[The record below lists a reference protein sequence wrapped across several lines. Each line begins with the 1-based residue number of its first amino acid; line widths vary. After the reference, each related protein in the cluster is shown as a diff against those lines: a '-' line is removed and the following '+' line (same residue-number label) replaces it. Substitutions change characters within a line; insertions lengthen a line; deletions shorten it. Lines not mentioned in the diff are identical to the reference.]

1 MMVASLQMTR
11 LDREVVLLGA
21 WPLWVQVTVAV
32 VALLVLG
39 LTAYNYRSLRPW
51 PRRVGMLGLRALAIS
66 GLLAL
71 FYQPAVLEEE
81 VAQARHVIPVLVD
94 LSESHQLPHG
104 EARRHELVSR
114 FIARHSDLWE
124 QLGEADELVFHG
136 IGSDLIDLPDL
147 RAQPDHLDSVTP
159 NQTSTDVIAALAAL
173 RARYG
178 SQSLGAV
185 VVLSDGIDTT
195 HAGRAARLDSEAR
208 AVVRSID
215 APIHAFTLPD
225 DGALKDLA
233 IADVAFNPFAFLM
246 NATTLDAV
254 VRVHGYEGGR
264 VTVRLLDG
272 SKELAVQ
279 TVPIVADSSDI
290 PVSFEYVPQRLGRAV
305 YTVAVDEAPGEV
317 YGANNAR
324 QVVVNVIRDKIRA
337 LQIVGQPSWDE
348 RFLRNHLKENP
359 NVDLLS
365 FFILIDRNSIRPAG
379 RDETALIPFPAQE
392 LFEDELGSFDLVIFQ
407 NFNYGPFQTRQYLP
421 NIAQYVL
428 DGGAFLMVGG
438 PKSFSS
444 GGYYGTPI
452 TTILPVELP
461 AGMGD
466 ATLIDGERFRP
477 TLTALGRNH
486 PITRLAMD
494 PQSSDARWRDI
505 EPLEGLNLTLG
516 AHPDASVLLSHPSL
530 KVGSRAQAAPVVAVR
545 EVGKGRSMAV
555 TTDTT
560 WVWRFSAGIH
570 GQDARQY
577 DQFWSQAI
585 RWLIK
590 DPEMDLVKVSVLGE
604 EVRVGQAAR
613 LQVQVFRSDYSPA
626 AKQPVDLIVRRRGVT
641 DDPGEGEVVRHI
653 DDVPTA
659 QDGLLTLELEVEQ
672 AGVYEVDASTE
683 VVVGRVDRGRALF
696 VATSRKEELNRVVGD
711 GRLLQQLA
719 EASGGTVSVLT
730 DDSPEVAVRP
740 ARVERIL
747 ERRHDDL
754 WASPWALMVLIT
766 IFGLEWALRRRFG
779 YL

>member
-1 MMVASLQMTR
+1 MMLATLQMTR
-11 LDREVVLLGA
+11 LDREVVLLGT
-21 WPLWVQVTVAV
+21 WPIWVQVSVAL

-51 PRRVGMLGLRALAIS
+51 PRRLGMLGLRVLAVA
-66 GLLAL
+66 GLLVL

-81 VAQARHVIPVLVD
+81 VARARHVIPVLVD

-104 EARRHELVSR
+104 QARRHELVSR
-114 FIARHSDLWE
+114 FIARHGDLWE
-124 QLGEADELVFHG
+124 DLSDADELVFHG
-136 IGSDLIDLPDL
+136 IGGDLVDLPDL

-159 NQTSTDVIAALAAL
+159 SQTSTDLIQTLRAL

-178 SQSLGAV
+178 NQSLGAV
-185 VVLSDGIDTT
+185 VLLSDGIDTT
-195 HAGRAARLDSEAR
+195 HAGRAARLDTETR
-208 AVVRSID
+208 AVVRALD
-215 APIHAFTLPD
+215 APIYAFTLPD

-279 TVPIVADSSDI
+279 TVSITPGRTDL

-317 YGANNAR
+317 YGGNNAR
-324 QVVVNVIRDKIRA
+324 QIVVNVIRDKIRA

-365 FFILIDRNSIRPAG
+365 FFILVDRNSIRPAG

-438 PKSFSS
+438 AKSFSS

-452 TTILPVELP
+452 TAILPVDLP

-466 ATLIDGERFRP
+466 ATLIDGDRFRP
-477 TLTALGRNH
+477 NLTPLGRNH

-494 PQSSDARWRDI
+494 PQTSVERWREV

-516 AHPDASVLLSHPSL
+516 AHADASVLLSHPTL
-530 KVGSRAQAAPVVAVR
+530 KVGPRGQPAPVVAVR
-545 EVGKGRSMAV
+545 EVGKGRSMAIM
-555 TTDTT
+555 TDTT
-560 WVWRFSAGIH
+560 WSWRFTAGLH
-570 GQDARQY
+570 GQDARHY
-577 DQFWSQAI
+577 DRFWSQAI

-613 LQVQVFRSDYSPA
+613 LQVQVFHSDYSPA
-626 AKQPVDLIVRRRGVT
+626 AQQPVDLIVRRRGVA

-653 DDVPTA
+653 DDVPTG
-659 QDGLLTLELEVEQ
+659 QDGLLTLELEVEEP
-672 AGVYEVDASTE
+672 GVYEVDASTE
-683 VVVGRVDRGRALF
+683 IVAGRVDRGRALF

-719 EASGGTVSVLT
+719 DASGGTVSVLT
-730 DDSPEVAVRP
+730 EEAPEVTVRP
-740 ARVERIL
+740 ARVERVL
-747 ERRHDDL
+747 ERRHDEL
-754 WASPWALMVLIT
+754 WASPWALMFLIAV
-766 IFGLEWALRRRFG
+766 FGLEWALRRRFG